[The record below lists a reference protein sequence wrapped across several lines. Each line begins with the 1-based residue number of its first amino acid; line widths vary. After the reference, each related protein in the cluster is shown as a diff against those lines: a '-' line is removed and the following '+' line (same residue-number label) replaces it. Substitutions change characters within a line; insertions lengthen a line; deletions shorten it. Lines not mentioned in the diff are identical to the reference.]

1 MRDYNCPNCGAPVT
15 SHICEYC
22 GTVIFDFGEISM
34 EKPCWVAVD
43 FGDGAKRLVRVKVR
57 EWQMNSDCTEDV
69 ICDYGGRRVA
79 RIVRTNT
86 PSLKAV
92 FDLLPDDNSVY
103 LMAKERRKN

>member
-34 EKPCWVAVD
+34 
-43 FGDGAKRLVRVKVR
+43 
-57 EWQMNSDCTEDV
+57 EDV